1 MGSLLGAPKGSE
13 SAQDATSRHSRNL
26 QKNLGFL
33 MIFGFS
39 GEPNQNGIAIF
50 HTSMSTSV
58 LKKKNMQIWTALDPN
73 LGPQTG
79 PESAPR
85 GVKIEVEFQ
94 HESEADLRPNLGPTW
109 APTWRV
115 TPPPRPRS
123 IPAWQPP
130 PPHPPLVRLRPI
142 KTSIALHALS
152 AT

>member
-26 QKNLGFL
+26 QKNLSFL

-94 HESEADLRPNLGPTW
+94 HESEADLRPNLGPNL
-109 APTWRV
+109 ACYH
-115 TPPPRPRS
+115 PPARPRS
-123 IPAWQPP
+123 ICAWQPP

-152 AT
+152 VIL